1 MGTCTAARGARAL
14 GCLLSLVAAAA
25 DSCAA
30 DETSTTFLL
39 GPIMLDDGFAFDD
52 EASIVAWAEGPGSD
66 VQHDGATVCAAL
78 RRGWQSAARALVR
91 TATDAGRTRIRH
103 FAEFRRRETTS
114 VVQLLQSTVHTAD
127 ATIVPAVQW
136 AQNGS
141 TVAVMVRFSPKK
153 HGPVS
158 VSVVDKPEVSLT
170 ASHLSFTGEGNSVNG
185 GKRLRFA
192 LELPF
197 THDIV
202 PEASTFN
209 PSGTGGRV
217 TLHLAKAKTGE
228 HWATLARAIT
238 ASDGSDG
245 HKPRRVGPISSWFE
259 MQMQFEEEARAR
271 EVTAKEAAAEAT
283 EELSQQAE
291 ARASKKAK
299 RGGAGSKDRSK
310 DRSMDPSAAA
320 STVEVIRAM
329 EAKLKRATEGKQP
342 GSGNRKSKWLGRVLE
357 VFTAGSLQRR
367 IPKQLTEMI
376 SNESSFAAVVAFA
389 IAFLCTMATAFVSAL
404 VKRAQ
409 ATSRRS
415 AGAKDC

>member
-1 MGTCTAARGARAL
+1 MGTCAAARAL

-310 DRSMDPSAAA
+310 DRSKDPSAAA

-342 GSGNRKSKWLGRVLE
+342 ESGNRKSKWLGRVLE

>member
-1 MGTCTAARGARAL
+1 
-14 GCLLSLVAAAA
+14 
-25 DSCAA
+25 
-30 DETSTTFLL
+30 
-39 GPIMLDDGFAFDD
+39 MLDDGFAFDD

-217 TLHLAKAKTGE
+217 TLHLAKAKTNE

-342 GSGNRKSKWLGRVLE
+342 GTGNRKSKWLGRVLE

>member
-1 MGTCTAARGARAL
+1 MGTCAAARAL

-217 TLHLAKAKTGE
+217 TLHLAKAKTNE

-389 IAFLCTMATAFVSAL
+389 IAFLCTMATAFVRAL

>member
-1 MGTCTAARGARAL
+1 MGVTAL

-39 GPIMLDDGFAFDD
+39 GPIILDDGFAFDD

-66 VQHDGATVCAAL
+66 MQHDGATVCAAL
-78 RRGWQSAARALVR
+78 RRGWQSAARALMR

-114 VVQLLQSTVHTAD
+114 VVQLLQSSVHRAD

-217 TLHLAKAKTGE
+217 TLQLAKAKTGE

-245 HKPRRVGPISSWFE
+245 HQPRRVGPISSWFE

-271 EVTAKEAAAEAT
+271 EVTAKGAATEATEAT
-283 EELSQQAE
+283 EELSKQAE
-291 ARASKKAK
+291 AKASKKVK
-299 RGGAGSKDRSK
+299 RGGAGSKV
-310 DRSMDPSAAA
+310 PSPAA
-320 STVEVIRAM
+320 STEEVIRAM

-342 GSGNRKSKWLGRVLE
+342 GSGNRKSKWLGRRVLE
-357 VFTAGSLQRR
+357 LFTAGSLQRR

-389 IAFLCTMATAFVSAL
+389 FAFLCTMATAFVSAL

>member
-39 GPIMLDDGFAFDD
+39 GPIILDDGFAFDD

-66 VQHDGATVCAAL
+66 MQHDGATVCAAL
-78 RRGWQSAARALVR
+78 RRGWQSAARALMR

-114 VVQLLQSTVHTAD
+114 VVQLLQSSVHRAD

-217 TLHLAKAKTGE
+217 TLQLAKAKTGE

-271 EVTAKEAAAEAT
+271 EVTAKEAT

-389 IAFLCTMATAFVSAL
+389 IAFLCTMATAFVRAL

>member
-1 MGTCTAARGARAL
+1 MGVTAL

-39 GPIMLDDGFAFDD
+39 GPIILDDGFAFDD

-66 VQHDGATVCAAL
+66 MQHDGATVCAAL
-78 RRGWQSAARALVR
+78 RRGWQSAARALMR

-114 VVQLLQSTVHTAD
+114 VVQLLQSSVHRAD

-217 TLHLAKAKTGE
+217 ILQLAKAKAGK
-228 HWATLARAIT
+228 HWTTLVRAST
-238 ASDGSDG
+238 ASDESDG
-245 HKPRRVGPISSWFE
+245 QQPRRVGPISSWFE

-271 EVTAKEAAAEAT
+271 EVTAKGAATEATEAT
-283 EELSQQAE
+283 EELSKQAE
-291 ARASKKAK
+291 AKASKKVK
-299 RGGAGSKDRSK
+299 RGAAGSKD
-310 DRSMDPSAAA
+310 PSPAA
-320 STVEVIRAM
+320 STEEVIRAM

-342 GSGNRKSKWLGRVLE
+342 GSGNRNSKWLGRVLE
-357 VFTAGSLQRR
+357 VFTAGSVQLRL
-367 IPKQLTEMI
+367 PKQLTELI
-376 SNESSFAAVVAFA
+376 STESSFAAIVAFV

-415 AGAKDC
+415 AGANDC

>member
-1 MGTCTAARGARAL
+1 MGTTGIASARVRVRAL

-39 GPIMLDDGFAFDD
+39 GPIMLDDGFAFDN

-114 VVQLLQSTVHTAD
+114 VVQLLQSTVHTTD

-217 TLHLAKAKTGE
+217 TLQLAKAKTGE

-245 HKPRRVGPISSWFE
+245 HQPRRVGPISSWFE
-259 MQMQFEEEARAR
+259 MQMQFEEEARTR
-271 EVTAKEAAAEAT
+271 EVAAKEAAAEAT
-283 EELSQQAE
+283 EELSKQAE
-291 ARASKKAK
+291 AKASKKAK
-299 RGGAGSKDRSK
+299 RGGAGSK
-310 DRSMDPSAAA
+310 DPSAAA

-342 GSGNRKSKWLGRVLE
+342 GSGNRKSKWLGRRVLE
-357 VFTAGSLQRR
+357 LFTAGSLQRR

-389 IAFLCTMATAFVSAL
+389 FAFLCTMATAFVSAL

>member
-1 MGTCTAARGARAL
+1 MGTCAAARAL

-217 TLHLAKAKTGE
+217 TLHLAKAKTNE

-342 GSGNRKSKWLGRVLE
+342 ESGNRKSKWLGRVLE

>member
-1 MGTCTAARGARAL
+1 MGTTGSATARVRVRAL

-217 TLHLAKAKTGE
+217 TLQLAKAKTGE

-259 MQMQFEEEARAR
+259 AEARVR

-320 STVEVIRAM
+320 STVEVIKAM

-389 IAFLCTMATAFVSAL
+389 IAFLCTMATAFVRAL

>member
-1 MGTCTAARGARAL
+1 MGTCAAARAL

-342 GSGNRKSKWLGRVLE
+342 ESGNRKSKWLGRVLE

>member
-1 MGTCTAARGARAL
+1 MGTTGIATARVRVRAL

-217 TLHLAKAKTGE
+217 TLQLAKAKTGE
-228 HWATLARAIT
+228 
-238 ASDGSDG
+238 
-245 HKPRRVGPISSWFE
+245 
-259 MQMQFEEEARAR
+259 
-271 EVTAKEAAAEAT
+271 
-283 EELSQQAE
+283 
-291 ARASKKAK
+291 
-299 RGGAGSKDRSK
+299 
-310 DRSMDPSAAA
+310 
-320 STVEVIRAM
+320 
-329 EAKLKRATEGKQP
+329 
-342 GSGNRKSKWLGRVLE
+342 
-357 VFTAGSLQRR
+357 
-367 IPKQLTEMI
+367 
-376 SNESSFAAVVAFA
+376 
-389 IAFLCTMATAFVSAL
+389 L
-404 VKRAQ
+404 V
-409 ATSRRS
+409 
-415 AGAKDC
+415 

>member
-1 MGTCTAARGARAL
+1 MGTYAAARGARAL

-310 DRSMDPSAAA
+310 DRSKDPSAAA

>member
-1 MGTCTAARGARAL
+1 MGTCAAARAL

-271 EVTAKEAAAEAT
+271 EVTAKEAT

-310 DRSMDPSAAA
+310 DPSAAA
-320 STVEVIRAM
+320 STVEVIKAM

-389 IAFLCTMATAFVSAL
+389 IAFLCTMATAFVRAL

>member
-1 MGTCTAARGARAL
+1 MGSAARGARAL

-217 TLHLAKAKTGE
+217 ILQLAKAKTNE

-291 ARASKKAK
+291 AKASKKAK

>member
-1 MGTCTAARGARAL
+1 MGTTGSATARVRVRAL

-114 VVQLLQSTVHTAD
+114 VVQLLQSTVHTTD

-217 TLHLAKAKTGE
+217 TLQLAKAKTGE

-245 HKPRRVGPISSWFE
+245 HQPRRVGPISSWFE

-271 EVTAKEAAAEAT
+271 EVAAKEAAAEAT
-283 EELSQQAE
+283 EELSKQAE
-291 ARASKKAK
+291 AKASKKAK
-299 RGGAGSKDRSK
+299 RGGAGSK
-310 DRSMDPSAAA
+310 DPSAAA

-342 GSGNRKSKWLGRVLE
+342 GSGNRKSKWLGRRVLE
-357 VFTAGSLQRR
+357 LFTAGSLQRR

-389 IAFLCTMATAFVSAL
+389 FAFLCTMATAFVSAL

>member
-1 MGTCTAARGARAL
+1 MGTCAAARAL

-271 EVTAKEAAAEAT
+271 EVTAKEAT

-310 DRSMDPSAAA
+310 DPSAAA

-389 IAFLCTMATAFVSAL
+389 IAFLCTMATAFVRAL